1 MRNVAICKRMLAMS
15 IDEIVIAVK
24 DLDNNA
30 FPLDAI
36 EKLQRIEP
44 NDEERKAF
52 KKYSDENKDPLELTE
67 EDRYLID
74 VI

>member
-1 MRNVAICKRMLAMS
+1 MS

-44 NDEERKAF
+44 NDEERKA
-52 KKYSDENKDPLELTE
+52 ENFQSKNC
-67 EDRYLID
+67 
-74 VI
+74 